1 MRQGILGEDI
11 TIYGDG
17 SQTRSFQF
25 VSDLVDGLW
34 LLLMS
39 DEVMPVNIGNPVEIS
54 IKHLA
59 EEILQLT
66 GNKSTITYQP
76 LPAGFEDDPKI
87 RQPDTTRARTLLG
100 WEPRVDRLDGLR
112 ATAERLQGAARAV
125 VDCTDQCEAL
135 TVASYWESR
144 CPLLFAAAV
153 ATD

>member
-1 MRQGILGEDI
+1 M
-11 TIYGDG
+11 
-17 SQTRSFQF
+17 
-25 VSDLVDGLW
+25 
-34 LLLMS
+34 
-39 DEVMPVNIGNPVEIS
+39 EIS

-112 ATAERLQGAARAV
+112 ATLDDFRVRL
-125 VDCTDQCEAL
+125 EH
-135 TVASYWESR
+135 
-144 CPLLFAAAV
+144 
-153 ATD
+153 